1 VHLSSLEINEFRN
14 YSSLAL
20 KFAPQGALL
29 RGSNGSGKTNV
40 LEAIHVLCL
49 GRSQRQASRTHLIQ
63 RGASACHLRG
73 CFVPADGAL
82 TLDAAIGF
90 GRDGTVRMSS
100 NGMRVATMREWFSHG
115 AVVSFG
121 PDDLGLVKG
130 EPGVR
135 RRFIDM
141 LIAQIDAAYLDHLVA
156 YGRVILNRNRLL
168 GESSVD
174 EALLDV
180 YDEQLAH
187 HGGYLYAKRVEVMS
201 LCQELFGPVYGQIA
215 CDTEQAQVAYRPS
228 IAPEKVG
235 MSSWQEVFYN
245 VLKIKRKEDFARGY
259 TTAGPHRDT
268 LLFFINGH
276 QARWYGSQGQCRSLA
291 LALRLSS
298 VGCLEQYKR
307 EPMLFLVDDAFSELD
322 DVRAAQVYSLIQ
334 SKGQVFLTT
343 PSQQLPFAVS
353 MPQYRIE
360 QGTIVSL

>member
-1 VHLSSLEINEFRN
+1 MHLTSLEINNFRN
-14 YSSLAL
+14 YRGLSIQFSAN
-20 KFAPQGALL
+20 GALL
-29 RGSNGSGKTNV
+29 RGSNGCGKTNV

-49 GRSQRQASRTHLIQ
+49 GRSQRQASRTHLIERSAQ
-63 RGASACHLRG
+63 ACHLQG
-73 CFVPADGAL
+73 CFVPADGGL
-82 TLDAAIGF
+82 PLEAAIGF
-90 GRDGTVRMSS
+90 GRDATVRMSI
-100 NGMRVATMREWFSHG
+100 NGTRVATMREWFSHG

-130 EPGVR
+130 EPGIR

-141 LIAQIDAAYLDHLVA
+141 LIAQLDRVYLEHLVG
-156 YGRVILNRNRLL
+156 YGRVMLNRNRLL
-168 GESSVD
+168 CSPIVD
-174 EALLDV
+174 SALLDV
-180 YDEQLAH
+180 YDEQLSH
-187 HGGYLYAKRVEVMS
+187 HGGYLIAKRVEVMS
-201 LCQELFGPVYGQIA
+201 LCQDLFEPLYSGIA
-215 CDTEQAQVAYRPS
+215 SDREQAQVRYCPS
-228 IAPEKVG
+228 IAPEKGG

-245 VLKIKRKEDFARGY
+245 LLKIKRKEDQARGF

-353 MPQYRIE
+353 MPEYRIE